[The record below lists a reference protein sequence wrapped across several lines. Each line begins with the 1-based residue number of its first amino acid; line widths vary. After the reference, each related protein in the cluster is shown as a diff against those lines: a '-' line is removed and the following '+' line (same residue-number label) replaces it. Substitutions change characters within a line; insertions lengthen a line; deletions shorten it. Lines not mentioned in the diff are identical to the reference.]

1 MYATV
6 VTLGLLKAFGRNM
19 ALISLLLMVVTHFWL
34 IPLYEVQS
42 DLLYKATRL
51 GAFFYAGVAFYLYR
65 QRILWSWKLATL
77 MVVANLIFV
86 RSDQWE
92 FVHVLTLPTSRSTS
106 PSYASR
112 ARPGSARP
120 ATSPTACTSS
130 PFRSSS

>member
-51 GAFFYAGVAFYLYR
+51 GSVLLCRSGLYLYR

-77 MVVANLIFV
+77 MVVANLI
-86 RSDQWE
+86 SC
-92 FVHVLTLPTSRSTS
+92 
-106 PSYASR
+106 A
-112 ARPGSARP
+112 
-120 ATSPTACTSS
+120 ATSG
-130 PFRSSS
+130 SSSTC